1 MLKNRMG
8 HPKVGAGGGG
18 EAGSTHLWVCPR
30 DQLDGGNAG
39 AVGGSSVLAAG
50 SSSSSLLVSE
60 DPVFLTKATIVKF
73 LTWNSAWFFA
83 SASLHSCAPPHA
95 GGSWLPAAVP

>member
-1 MLKNRMG
+1 MG

-50 SSSSSLLVSE
+50 SRMLLPSRLRGPSVPYKGHDCE
-60 DPVFLTKATIVKF
+60 VPHVELGVVLRFCFPAFLC
-73 LTWNSAWFFA
+73 S
-83 SASLHSCAPPHA
+83 PHA